1 MECEIFVLI
10 VLYICKLYS
19 HIFVTCVLSSAN
31 LSRVVPH
38 GLLVFFPSFPL
49 MEKTLEFWKVSGKSA
64 ESPVE
69 RNNSLGAVF
78 LAFLVT
84 FMLMVFFSHELYFVF
99 SSKLEINLLKI

>member
-1 MECEIFVLI
+1 MLDCIWSVKSFVLI
-10 VLYICKLYS
+10 VIYICKLYS

-64 ESPVE
+64 ESPEE
-69 RNNSLGAVF
+69 RNNSLGAAF

-84 FMLMVFFSHELYFVF
+84 FMLMGGFFPMNYILYF
-99 SSKLEINLLKI
+99 LAN

>member
-1 MECEIFVLI
+1 MLDYIWSVKSFVLI
-10 VLYICKLYS
+10 VIYICKLYS
-19 HIFVTCVLSSAN
+19 HIFVTCILSSAN

-64 ESPVE
+64 ESPEE
-69 RNNSLGAVF
+69 RNNSLGAAF

-84 FMLMVFFSHELYFVF
+84 FMLMGVFFPMNYILYF
-99 SSKLEINLLKI
+99 LAN